1 MSLLDTIKKV
11 VKNYIDTASLSDVIF
26 GTIQSVSLTGVT
38 VKLEQSTQTL
48 DNAFILT
55 PHHFLQHEE
64 TTYDPTL
71 GTENK
76 VHYSALLKSG
86 DRVALVKKKGGQKY
100 VVIGKV

>member
-1 MSLLDTIKKV
+1 MSLLDTIKTV

-48 DNAFILT
+48 DNSFILT

-76 VHYSALLKSG
+76 VHYRALLKSG
-86 DRVALVKKKGGQKY
+86 DRVALIKKKGGQKY